1 MASIQPYI
9 ETYKAQP
16 PATRQHIR
24 QKTGYLAN
32 SPASHPAQKAFNS
45 ELLAAMQEAEKE
57 LSTVRSVENIR
68 FELPDITGRTVLKVG
83 KYVGVL
89 GGFGVGL
96 YAIGAAAVGIAA
108 SIAAFF
114 AAYGIYLVGV
124 GVGVALLRC
133 VEWGGN
139 SEAETA
145 EMPLANQQNIVINV
159 TASNGGNVTVNK
171 EAI

>member
-1 MASIQPYI
+1 MTSITPYI

-32 SPASHPAQKAFNS
+32 SPASHPTQRAFNS
-45 ELLAAMQEAEKE
+45 ELLAAMHEAEKE
-57 LSTVRSVENIR
+57 LSTVRPVQTVK
-68 FELPDITGRTVLKVG
+68 FELPDISGQTVLKVG
-83 KYVGVL
+83 KYAAIGAA
-89 GGFGVGL
+89 GYVGL
-96 YAIGAAAVGIAA
+96 YAIGAATVGIAA

-114 AAYGIYLVGV
+114 ATWGVYLVGA
-124 GVGVALLRC
+124 GVLLIALRC

-145 EMPLANQQNIVINV
+145 EKPLANQQNIVINV
-159 TASNGGNVTVNK
+159 TASNGGNVTVTSDK
-171 EAI
+171 K